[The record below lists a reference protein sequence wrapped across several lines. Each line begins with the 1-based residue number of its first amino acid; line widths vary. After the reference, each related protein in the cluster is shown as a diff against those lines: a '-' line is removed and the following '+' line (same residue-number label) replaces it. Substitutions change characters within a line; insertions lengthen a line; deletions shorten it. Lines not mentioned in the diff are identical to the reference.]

1 MSYLIAVTGKGG
13 VGKTTIAALLIS
25 RLINQERK
33 PVLAVD
39 ADPNT
44 CLDAALGVAVQ
55 KTVGGVR
62 EEAREIASK
71 GMAIGISKQELLEM
85 KIAECLVEAKDFDL
99 IAMGRPEGP
108 GCYCYANN
116 VLKSVLAE
124 ISSSY
129 PYVVLDNEAG
139 LENLSRRIVQEVDL
153 LIMVTDPSQM
163 GLETVRRLHG
173 LAREMGMKY
182 KQLAI
187 IVNRL
192 RGLELPTYV
201 NDIQVAA
208 GADFVVGLPDDVELA
223 ELAENGQSVW
233 QLPHDNAIIKQI
245 DEFLT
250 KVFAGVQGA
259 AFSKGAPW
267 PPEAK

>member
-25 RLINQERK
+25 RLISRDHK

-44 CLDAALGVAVQ
+44 CLDAALGVAAQ

-71 GMAIGISKQELLEM
+71 GMAAGISKQELLEL

-153 LIMVTDPSQM
+153 LIMVADPSQM
-163 GLETVRRLHG
+163 GLETLKRLHG
-173 LAREMGMKY
+173 LAREMEMKY

-192 RGLELPTYV
+192 RGNQLPAYV
-201 NDIQVAA
+201 NDIQVAT

-223 ELAENGQSVW
+223 ELAESGKNIGMIS
-233 QLPHDNAIIKQI
+233 PDNIVIKQI
-245 DEFLT
+245 NEFLT
-250 KVFAGVQGA
+250 KVFGPTFLQ
-259 AFSKGAPW
+259 KGG
-267 PPEAK
+267 PPEAQ